1 MPTLSGEDLRAALK
15 RSAPTSVSG
24 IDGWTHQELSVLSPD
39 AFRSLAQVWNDLEHS
54 ADWQDDLFTWSV
66 AIVKPGNCGSS
77 PSDIRLI
84 NILSRIFRIALAARA
99 RHLLHLLEPHLPA
112 WLVGSVPG
120 RQVMFVLDLA
130 FKIGCAH
137 LDPGSCRVGVDLG
150 LV

>member
-1 MPTLSGEDLRAALK
+1 M
-15 RSAPTSVSG
+15 SG
-24 IDGWTHQELSVLSPD
+24 IDGWTHQELSLLSPG
-39 AFRSLAQVWNDLEHS
+39 AFRSLAQVWNNLEHS

-66 AIVKPGNCGSS
+66 ATVKPGNSGSS

-120 RQVMFVLDLA
+120 RQASNVWLGLA